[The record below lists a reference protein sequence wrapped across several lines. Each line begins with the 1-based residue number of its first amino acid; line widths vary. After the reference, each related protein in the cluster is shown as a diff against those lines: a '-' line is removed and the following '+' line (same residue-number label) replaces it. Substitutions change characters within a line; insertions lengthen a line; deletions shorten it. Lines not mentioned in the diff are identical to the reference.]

1 MSKTPFNWRGGQV
14 TRLEALTDTVFGF
27 AITLLVVSLEVPTDF
42 KELMDLME
50 QFIAFAASFAILIM
64 VWVYHYKFFKRYDLD
79 DGRTIFLNSLLLFVV
94 LVYVYPLKF
103 VFSMG
108 WLTPW
113 KRPEEILSWPE
124 LGVVF
129 TIYGIGY
136 IVVFAIFALLYR
148 HAYNKRED
156 MNLNLVEQVDAQEH
170 IAACAV
176 MMFVGVLSVLVAM
189 FANGPWVIA
198 AGPIYGLT
206 GPLQWYVGMRFDRLK
221 KAALA
226 TMSAASENKLVKV
239 PV

>member
-1 MSKTPFNWRGGQV
+1 MSRTPFNWRGGHV

-27 AITLLVVSLEVPTDF
+27 AITLLVVSLEVPDNF
-42 KELMDLME
+42 DELMGLME

-79 DGRTIFLNSLLLFVV
+79 DSYTIFLNSLLLFVV

-113 KRPEEILSWPE
+113 RRPEYIPSWSQ

-148 HAYNKRED
+148 HAYNKRD
-156 MNLNLVEQVDAQEH
+156 QMNLNLVEQVDARQH

-176 MMFVGVLSVLVAM
+176 MIGVGVLSVLVAM
-189 FANGPWVIA
+189 FVNGPWVIA
-198 AGPIYGLT
+198 AGPIYGIT
-206 GPLQWYVGMRFDRLK
+206 GPLQWYVGVRYDKLK
-221 KAALA
+221 KAAI
-226 TMSAASENKLVKV
+226 AAMDAPSEKPLIQV

>member
-1 MSKTPFNWRGGQV
+1 MTKTPFNWRGGQV

-42 KELMDLME
+42 DQLMGLME

-79 DGRTIFLNSLLLFVV
+79 DGYIIFLNSLLLFVV

-113 KRPEEILSWPE
+113 KRPEQFLSLPQ
-124 LGVVF
+124 LGIVF
-129 TIYGIGY
+129 TIYGVGY

-148 HAYNKRED
+148 HAYNKREA
-156 MNLNLVEQVDAQEH
+156 MNLNLLEQVDAKEH
-170 IAACAV
+170 IAACMV
-176 MMFVGVLSVLVAM
+176 MMFVGVLSVLVAL

-198 AGPIYGLT
+198 AGPIYGII
-206 GPLQWYVGMRFDRLK
+206 GPLQWYVGARYDKLK

-226 TMSAASENKLVKV
+226 SMTTTTENPLVKV